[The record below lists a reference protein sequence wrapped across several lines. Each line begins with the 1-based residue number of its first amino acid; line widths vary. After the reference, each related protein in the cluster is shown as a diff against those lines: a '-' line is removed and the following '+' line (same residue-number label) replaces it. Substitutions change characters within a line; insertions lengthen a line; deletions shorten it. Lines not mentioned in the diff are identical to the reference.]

1 MLQRIPCQ
9 DHDAISSH
17 HAQQHGHNNKD
28 AFVLTGPGHQYKGG
42 HRVLPL
48 NVRKEA
54 EERMADIEATTREG
68 TLVIKETGARGGVQD
83 DTDLPSEEGRD
94 RSPRDRVA
102 ILNGEQSST
111 AIPKPTSR
119 GEKRRLKQLR
129 KLISNEVMS
138 TGFERPEMDDLIS
151 DPAPAAAIL
160 EKVDRI
166 GEIDVLE
173 GLRDTISDLRTGADG
188 DGLCSHEGINQI
200 IPNHLENQPASTQ
213 KLWLLKEELNLNKLD
228 KQIHRLRKR
237 LGLAEFFNTYVVCA
251 LRYVETKRTA
261 ATEQV
266 AKNLRRGRNVKTNPG
281 ARNSHCDRSV
291 LCHFVDL
298 LFPNTTVSGKGK
310 RVGRKKG
317 ELTRRAATRKVQNWR
332 KAGKL
337 WAHLIARFGKGILL
351 LMPKEISD
359 EE

>member
-9 DHDAISSH
+9 DHDSISSH
-17 HAQQHGHNNKD
+17 HARQRGHNNKD
-28 AFVLTGPGHQYKGG
+28 AFALTGPGHQYKGG
-42 HRVLPL
+42 HQVLPL
-48 NVRKEA
+48 NVRKQA
-54 EERMADIEATTREG
+54 EERLADIEAAAREG
-68 TLVIKETGARGGVQD
+68 SLVIKGTGASGPVQD
-83 DTDLPSEEGRD
+83 DTDLPSEEGRNQ
-94 RSPRDRVA
+94 SPRDRVA
-102 ILNGEQSST
+102 ILNGERSST

-119 GEKRRLKQLR
+119 GEKRRLKQSR

-138 TGFERPEMDDLIS
+138 TGLDRPEIDSLIC
-151 DPAPAAAIL
+151 DPDPAAAIL

-200 IPNHLENQPASTQ
+200 IPKHLENQPASTQ
-213 KLWLLKEELNLNKLD
+213 KLWLLKEELNLNELD
-228 KQIHRLRKR
+228 KQIHRFRKR

-266 AKNLRRGRNVKTNPG
+266 AKKLRRGHAVKTNPG
-281 ARNSHCDRSV
+281 ARNSYRDRSV
-291 LCHFVDL
+291 LSHFVDL
-298 LFPNTTVSGKGK
+298 LFPNTTVGG
-310 RVGRKKG
+310 KG
-317 ELTRRAATRKVQNWR
+317 ELTRRAATRKIQSWR
-332 KAGKL
+332 KTGKL

-351 LMPKEISD
+351 LMPKEILD

>member
-1 MLQRIPCQ
+1 VLQRIPCQ
-9 DHDAISSH
+9 DYDAISSH
-17 HAQQHGHNNKD
+17 HARQHGHNDKG
-28 AFVLTGPGHQYKGG
+28 AFILTGASG
-42 HRVLPL
+42 R
-48 NVRKEA
+48 
-54 EERMADIEATTREG
+54 
-68 TLVIKETGARGGVQD
+68 VQD
-83 DTDLPSEEGRD
+83 DRDLPSEGGQG

-102 ILNGEQSST
+102 ILNGERPST

-119 GEKRRLKQLR
+119 GEERRLKQLR

-138 TGFERPEMDDLIS
+138 TGFDRPEVDGLII

-160 EKVDRI
+160 EKVERI

-200 IPNHLENQPASTQ
+200 IPNHLENQPVSTQ
-213 KLWLLKEELNLNKLD
+213 KLWLLKEELNLNELD
-228 KQIHRLRKR
+228 KQIHRFRKR
-237 LGLAEFFNTYVVCA
+237 LGLAEFFSTYDVCA
-251 LRYVETKRTA
+251 LRYAETKRTA

-266 AKNLRRGRNVKTNPG
+266 AKKLRRGYDVKTNLG
-281 ARNSHCDRSV
+281 ARNSYRDRSV
-291 LCHFVDL
+291 LSHFVDL
-298 LFPNTTVSGKGK
+298 LFPNTIVSGKGE
-310 RVGRKKG
+310 RVGQKKG
-317 ELTRRAATRKVQNWR
+317 KLTRRAATRKIQNWR
-332 KAGKL
+332 KTGKP

>member
-1 MLQRIPCQ
+1 
-9 DHDAISSH
+9 
-17 HAQQHGHNNKD
+17 
-28 AFVLTGPGHQYKGG
+28 
-42 HRVLPL
+42 
-48 NVRKEA
+48 
-54 EERMADIEATTREG
+54 MADIEAAAREG
-68 TLVIKETGARGGVQD
+68 NLVIKGIGAGGRVQD
-83 DTDLPSEEGRD
+83 DTDLPSEEGWD
-94 RSPRDRVA
+94 RSPHDGVA
-102 ILNGEQSST
+102 ILNGERSST

-119 GEKRRLKQLR
+119 GEKRRLKQSR
-129 KLISNEVMS
+129 KLMPNEVMS
-138 TGFERPEMDDLIS
+138 TGLDKPEMDDSIS

-188 DGLCSHEGINQI
+188 DGLCSHGGINQI

-213 KLWLLKEELNLNKLD
+213 KLWLLKEELNLNGLD
-228 KQIHRLRKR
+228 GRIHRFRKR
-237 LGLAEFFNTYVVCA
+237 LGLAEFFDTYVVCA

-266 AKNLRRGRNVKTNPG
+266 AKNLRRRRDVKTNPG
-281 ARNSHCDRSV
+281 ARNSHPDRSV
-291 LCHFVDL
+291 LSHFVDL

-317 ELTRRAATRKVQNWR
+317 ELTRKAATRKIQNWR
-332 KAGKL
+332 KTGKL
-337 WAHLIARFGKGILL
+337 WAHLMARFGKGILL